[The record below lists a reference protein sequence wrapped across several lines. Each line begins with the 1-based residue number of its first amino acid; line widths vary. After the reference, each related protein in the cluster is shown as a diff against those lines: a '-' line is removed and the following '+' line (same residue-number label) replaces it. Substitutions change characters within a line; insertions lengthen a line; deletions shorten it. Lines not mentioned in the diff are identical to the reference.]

1 METGPDPE
9 SEAGKS
15 SSAKTVL
22 PLAGIIETLLFI
34 TDRPL
39 SLKRIG
45 ELAKEKNASKI
56 ESAIRELEESLVNR
70 NSSLRIFEIA
80 GGFQMATRPEYA
92 AIVRKLF
99 ADKMTLKLSK
109 AAHETLSI
117 IAYRQPLTR
126 AEIETIRGVDVI
138 AALETLLEKKLIRV
152 AGRKETIGRPLMYE
166 TTLEFLKHFGLKNL
180 EELPSIEQFDTS
192 NCVPCSQ
199 SESVRPSIGE
209 EVSLPRPLE
218 SDPKHLEER
227 RYDSAVEAAQP
238 ASQEEAPTGISPEPP
253 DTSKP

>member
-1 METGPDPE
+1 METGTSLEPE
-9 SEAGKS
+9 EEKT
-15 SSAKTVL
+15 SSAKISM
-22 PLAGIIETLLFI
+22 PLAGMIETLLFI

-45 ELAKEKNASKI
+45 EIVKEKNPAKL
-56 ESAIRELEESLVNR
+56 ENAIKELEENLNIR
-70 NSSLRIFEIA
+70 NSALRIFEIA
-80 GGFQMATRPEYA
+80 GGFQMATKPEYA

-166 TTLEFLKHFGLKNL
+166 TTPEFLKHFGLKHL
-180 EELPSIEQFDTS
+180 EELPPIEQFEA
-192 NCVPCSQ
+192 
-199 SESVRPSIGE
+199 SEAESAQAPLKE
-209 EVSLPRPLE
+209 EPA
-218 SDPKHLEER
+218 SDPLPPQPPLIAEET
-227 RYDSAVEAAQP
+227 AQ
-238 ASQEEAPTGISPEPP
+238 AQENSPEPP
-253 DTSKP
+253 ATPQS

>member
-1 METGPDPE
+1 METSQPPIQAQMETSQTPE
-9 SEAGKS
+9 LEEEKTPAGKT
-15 SSAKTVL
+15 AL
-22 PLAGIIETLLFI
+22 PLIGIIETLLFI

-45 ELAKEKNASKI
+45 ELAKEKNLSVI
-56 ESAIRELEESLVNR
+56 ESAVNELKENLQSR
-70 NSSLRIFEIA
+70 NSALRIFEIA
-80 GGFQMATRPEYA
+80 GGFQMATKPEYA
-92 AIVRKLF
+92 SVIRKLF

-166 TTLEFLKHFGLKNL
+166 TTPEFLKHFGLKSL
-180 EELPSIEQFDTS
+180 DELPPIDQFEISDPKETPASPEEMANPDKPLPPQPPTMAVETS
-192 NCVPCSQ
+192 LEPQ
-199 SESVRPSIGE
+199 ESP
-209 EVSLPRPLE
+209 EVSLEP
-218 SDPKHLEER
+218 SDL
-227 RYDSAVEAAQP
+227 VQP
-238 ASQEEAPTGISPEPP
+238 
-253 DTSKP
+253 